1 VTPAEAKVFVEPL
14 DTARHD
20 RAGFSCGVES
30 VDNFFKRTAN
40 KLASAGNLR
49 VFVMTS
55 AEGDVIG
62 FYALNASSV
71 AYGDLPAKYARTR
84 PGHGSIPVAYLSM
97 IAVDHRYAGRG
108 HGGELL
114 ADALKRVAAAATSIG
129 IAVVL
134 LDILDD
140 GNAELIARRRALYE
154 HYGFSPMP
162 TKPNRL
168 FLPVDSIA
176 ALLGETR

>member
-1 VTPAEAKVFVEPL
+1 
-14 DTARHD
+14 
-20 RAGFSCGVES
+20 
-30 VDNFFKRTAN
+30 
-40 KLASAGNLR
+40 
-49 VFVMTS
+49 
-55 AEGDVIG
+55 
-62 FYALNASSV
+62 
-71 AYGDLPAKYARTR
+71 
-84 PGHGSIPVAYLSM
+84 
-97 IAVDHRYAGRG
+97 
-108 HGGELL
+108 
-114 ADALKRVAAAATSIG
+114 LKRVAAAATSIG